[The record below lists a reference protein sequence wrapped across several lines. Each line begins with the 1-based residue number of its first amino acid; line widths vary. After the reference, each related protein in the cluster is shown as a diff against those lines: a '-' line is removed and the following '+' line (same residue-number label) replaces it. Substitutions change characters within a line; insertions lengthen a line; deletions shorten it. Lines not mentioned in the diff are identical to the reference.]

1 MLILCRPHYTRW
13 HTTDKN
19 RFSVT
24 FPIFTD
30 HFKIFDISRYSR
42 WVATL
47 RRMARLSWPQQ
58 LAVTRWFIN
67 AVQRSMQ
74 VDFQL
79 TIKYYDDDKLLLS
92 TIDNTIKTRLFYSS
106 AVWAAS
112 AEGTKSQQVEMITDQ
127 QWTLQYFLPGL
138 LNLQK
143 PTINA
148 PWFIRDYCT
157 MPCTSFTLT
166 CIAYIEK

>member
-74 VDFQL
+74 VDFRL

-92 TIDNTIKTRLFYSS
+92 TIDNTIKHDCST
-106 AVWAAS
+106 AVQC
-112 AEGTKSQQVEMITDQ
+112 ERH
-127 QWTLQYFLPGL
+127 
-138 LNLQK
+138 LQK
-143 PTINA
+143 ARNHSKLRWSQINNEL
-148 PWFIRDYCT
+148 CS
-157 MPCTSFTLT
+157 TSCQAFSISRNQPSMHLDSYVTTAL
-166 CIAYIEK
+166 CRVHHSLSHA